1 VENSCGGESIGSRKE
16 LMKVSPWLMGG
27 AGALGAV
34 GLVGLALG
42 VLLPGGIEPVE
53 ATGGGGKS
61 PVAEFKQK
69 AALSTATLAKKS
81 GGKELGKEE
90 GKGHRVF
97 VSRSLVFL
105 PKEKEPVQPLDEKQI
120 TDDGIEVGWKLKYKF
135 SPEDREV
142 ADQDEDQDG
151 FTNKEE
157 YDKKTDPTD
166 PKDSPSK
173 WVKVKIS
180 SVDPAKLLI
189 GFSGKSEGRYTL
201 RFKLG
206 PKPKDVDV
214 AVGDKIWV
222 LAGSKAVEI
231 LTSEEEAKAKA
242 GGTNSCPHAIPLL
255 VKEYKDDK
263 AERMDEKTK
272 IKIPYDD
279 SMIVLE
285 RTDGLAGPINILIDE
300 RGKTRGVDWS
310 IGDIQLI
317 SLVPGEGEM
326 GPYRVGQSFPY
337 AGKTFVVTDASPAK
351 VSLKMMPEG
360 ESVFILP
367 NTTPA
372 LLPKTP

>member
-1 VENSCGGESIGSRKE
+1 
-16 LMKVSPWLMGG
+16 MKISPWLMIG
-27 AGALGAV
+27 AGALGVV

-53 ATGGGGKS
+53 AAGGGGKS
-61 PVAEFKQK
+61 AVAEFKQK

-81 GGKELGKEE
+81 GGRELGNEE

-97 VSRSLVFL
+97 VSRSIVFL

-120 TDDGIEVGWKLKYKF
+120 TEDGIEVGWKLKYGF
-135 SPEDREV
+135 SPEDRQV

-157 YDKKTDPTD
+157 YEKKTDP
-166 PKDSPSK
+166 KDSTSSPSK
-173 WVKVKIS
+173 WVKVKIT
-180 SVDPAKLLI
+180 SVDPARLSI

-214 AVGDKIWV
+214 VVGDKIWV
-222 LAGSKAVEI
+222 LVGNKTVEI
-231 LTSEEEAKAKA
+231 LKSEEEAKAKA
-242 GGTNSCPHAIPLL
+242 GGTNSCPHAIPLW

-263 AERMDEKTK
+263 GKKMDEKTK
-272 IKIPYDD
+272 TENDYDD
-279 SMIVLE
+279 SMLVLA
-285 RTDGLAGPINILIDE
+285 RTDGLAGPINILLDE

-310 IGDIQLI
+310 IGDIRLI

-337 AGKTFVVTDASPAK
+337 AGKTFVVMDALPGK

-360 ESVFILP
+360 ESVSILP
-367 NTTPA
+367 NTAPT